1 MRNQLVTLILLSLW
15 SASLCSKDCYK
26 VHYVTCENGSMT
38 LEVDES
44 ISEFLHN
51 KHCEHGLYYSND
63 TLFAE
68 AMPMQPEQNGMVE
81 EMIRRS
87 VKIHACPSE
96 VRWKV
101 NCARPMVER
110 LVCYKVNE
118 TNPGHVT
125 SQRTLPSSESLN
137 PRVHWLVIIPL
148 AMVILVV
155 IVLCTKWQT
164 AKINKNFVTVV

>member
-1 MRNQLVTLILLSLW
+1 
-15 SASLCSKDCYK
+15 
-26 VHYVTCENGSMT
+26 MT

-44 ISEFLHN
+44 ISEEVLHN

-63 TLFAE
+63 TLFAD

-101 NCARPMVER
+101 NCARPMFKR
-110 LVCYKVNE
+110 LICYKVNGA
-118 TNPGHVT
+118 NLGHVT
-125 SQRTLPSSESLN
+125 SQRPLPSPESPN
-137 PRVHWLVIIPL
+137 PHVHWPVTIPL

-155 IVLCTKWQT
+155 IVLCTRWQT
-164 AKINKNFVTVV
+164 PKINKKSEKDVTVV